1 MYVHLSSV
9 VTNLCS
15 TAKSS
20 FVHMLSRATLGV
32 FDSPMFLEPWKQSCR
47 GPNLPYPFQG
57 GIHFKQEESWNER
70 KEDTVDSE

>member
-1 MYVHLSSV
+1 M
-9 VTNLCS
+9 
-15 TAKSS
+15 
-20 FVHMLSRATLGV
+20 GV